1 MDKSIDLGNLII
13 PIIKPIKGVD
23 YFTVEEVQQ
32 MINEVFNRVNPTVEQ
47 AETARQ
53 NNETTRQ
60 NNEISRQNNENIRQ
74 QNEEA
79 REIIKERVETLIE
92 EIQRKLDNGEFIGEQ
107 GVGITNIS
115 FSENYTIII
124 HLSDGTVYESG
135 SIRGEQGERGEK
147 GDTPERG
154 VDYWTGE
161 DKREIIQDVENDINI
176 PDLQERLQDAEKNQL
191 TGQASGQS
199 IDLSDSADSRVRSIE
214 LEGNSEQESTTGKNL
229 FDKEAAAIRSGTEKI
244 VLDTGVRVKQTVDG
258 QFKYLA
264 IKIGGSE
271 LLGKQVT
278 FGGKITPSASNVGC
292 VYLYYGNQ
300 NNATVTPGNVSVIG
314 SGDKSATITLLDEFP
329 ANCDTVWLL
338 LYSNRDGTGNIND
351 YIDYTDFM
359 FVIGSA
365 LGEYEPYTGGI
376 ASPNPSYPQEIHS
389 TGDSGSVNEKVQ
401 NKNLAKIEDFTETAL
416 GNATIAVEEGIIK
429 INGTTST
436 SYAFPTFQANSG
448 SAVFSIEVTGYT
460 DKDTG
465 NSSILLQQS
474 NDGQN
479 WSNLF
484 DISLKSNLSK
494 QSTGTLDS
502 SKYYRVRLYNSNNTF
517 SNATIKVQLE
527 YGTVKTNFVAYEEQN
542 ITIPCQQ
549 PMRAIG
555 EYKDTF
561 VKVDG
566 NWYERHYI
574 GQKIFDGTE
583 TTFSYTTS
591 YQGFRYKLEDAN
603 LNSSNPQNNLMCS
616 HFKVSNIRGINGS
629 PEPPIIRTYYGTTE
643 LDAKY
648 IFICDG
654 NTDVNVFK
662 TWLSN
667 NNVELIYVLATPVDL
682 PCTEE
687 QTEALESLEKA
698 RTYKPVTH
706 ISSED
711 TVPATI
717 DLTYVKDLETVINNL
732 GGA

>member
-191 TGQASGQS
+191 TGQASGES

-214 LEGNSEQESTTGKNL
+214 LEGNSEQKSTTGKNL
-229 FDKEAAAIRSGTEKI
+229 LPDYLETETKNGVTLTNNGDGTYTLNGTATAATTFVFPSSKWVSFGDNGTYYFSSNYYISGLAYAMYYGSGQLAFWKTSSGTLTLEAQLSNARFQI
-244 VLDTGVRVKQTVDG
+244 S
-258 QFKYLA
+258 
-264 IKIGGSE
+264 IES
-271 LLGKQVT
+271 GKSFSNQL
-278 FGGKITPSASNVGC
+278 ITPMIEKGST
-292 VYLYYGNQ
+292 
-300 NNATVTPGNVSVIG
+300 ATS
-314 SGDKSATITLLDEFP
+314 F
-329 ANCDTVWLL
+329 
-338 LYSNRDGTGNIND
+338 
-351 YIDYTDFM
+351 
-359 FVIGSA
+359 
-365 LGEYEPYTGGI
+365 EPYTGGQ

-401 NKNLAKIEDFTETAL
+401 NRNLAESTTTQILTPIAHFNNYSGDITVAVKLTGGTSQFNYKLFFEDGTQQDFAIATRNSENKWYCSNRSVQNLNAL
-416 GNATIAVEEGIIK
+416 
-429 INGTTST
+429 S
-436 SYAFPTFQANSG
+436 
-448 SAVFSIEVTGYT
+448 
-460 DKDTG
+460 
-465 NSSILLQQS
+465 
-474 NDGQN
+474 
-479 WSNLF
+479 
-484 DISLKSNLSK
+484 
-494 QSTGTLDS
+494 
-502 SKYYRVRLYNSNNTF
+502 LYNVDNSNPRTVE
-517 SNATIKVQLE
+517 KVFIAK
-527 YGTVKTNFVAYEEQN
+527 GTYQITSDDDYIDHEEQ
-542 ITIPCQQ
+542 IYSIPTQQ

-583 TTFSYTTS
+583 TTLFYLAN
-591 YQGFRYKLEDAN
+591 YQGFRYQLEDAN
-603 LNSSNPQNNLMCS
+603 LVSSNPQNDLMCS

-629 PEPPIIRTYYGTTE
+629 PEPPIIRTYYGTTG

-667 NNVELIYVLATPVDL
+667 NNVELIYVLETPVDL

-687 QTEALESLEKA
+687 QIETLESLEKA
-698 RTYKPVTH
+698 RTYKSVTH